1 VVPCV
6 LTYVAMRLGHAL
18 AVLLCVVFVVSVLV
32 KLIPG
37 DPVDIM
43 SAGNPGITP
52 AQKQELREQ
61 LGLTRPLFDQ
71 FVSYV
76 GGALHGDLGQSIR
89 FRTSALRIVLE
100 RLPATCE
107 LTLVAMVI
115 AVALAVPLGVVT
127 ALHQGGVVD
136 YAGSIFSI
144 LGVSIPS
151 FLLGILMVLFVS
163 VDLGLLP
170 AAGRGQPLAVAIV
183 QAIATCSPAIF
194 WKSFRYL
201 ILPALALATSV
212 IAWNARL
219 TRSAMLEALRQD
231 YVRFATAKGLPRPVV
246 ILRHALRNAVVPTL
260 TIVGLQVGYL
270 LSGSFVIENVFA
282 WPGVGRLAVQAVLWR
297 DYPVIQAVVLV
308 TAILFLAINLLL
320 DLLYRLVD
328 PRIRYGRG

>member
-1 VVPCV
+1 M
-6 LTYVAMRLGHAL
+6 LAYIAMRLAHAL
-18 AVLLCVVFVVSVLV
+18 AELLCVDFVVSVLV

-52 AQKQELREQ
+52 TQKQELREQ
-61 LGLTRPLFDQ
+61 LGLTRPLLDQ
-71 FVSYV
+71 FTCYI

-100 RLPATCE
+100 RLPATFE
-107 LTLVAMVI
+107 LTLTAMVI
-115 AVALAVPLGVVT
+115 AVAIAVPLGVVT
-127 ALHQGGVVD
+127 ALRQGGVVD
-136 YAGSIFSI
+136 YAGSIFGI

-170 AAGRGQPLAVAIV
+170 AAGRGEALTAAFARAVVTGDAAV
-183 QAIATCSPAIF
+183 F
-194 WKSFRYL
+194 WRSFRYL

-231 YVRFATAKGLPRPVV
+231 YVRFAIAKGLPRSVV
-246 ILRHALRNAVVPTL
+246 ILRHALRNAIIPTL
-260 TIVGLQVGYL
+260 TIIGLQVGYL

-297 DYPVIQAVVLV
+297 DYPVIQAVVLA
-308 TAILFLAINLLL
+308 TAITFLAINLLL
-320 DLLYRLVD
+320 DCL
-328 PRIRYGRG
+328 

>member
-1 VVPCV
+1 M
-6 LTYVAMRLGHAL
+6 LAYVATRLAHAL
-18 AVLLCVVFVVSVLV
+18 AVLLSVIFVVSVLV

-61 LGLTRPLFDQ
+61 LGLTRPLLDQ

-76 GGALHGDLGQSIR
+76 GGALRGDLGQSIR
-89 FRTSALRIVLE
+89 FRTSALRVVLE
-100 RLPATCE
+100 RLPATFE
-107 LTLVAMVI
+107 LTLTAMII
-115 AVALAVPLGVVT
+115 AVAIAVPLGVVT
-127 ALHQGGVVD
+127 ALRQGGVVD
-136 YAGSIFSI
+136 YAGSIFGI

-151 FLLGILMVLFVS
+151 FLLGILMVLFIS

-170 AAGRGQPLAVAIV
+170 AAGRGEALTA
-183 QAIATCSPAIF
+183 AIAHAVMAGDAAVF

-231 YVRFATAKGLPRPVV
+231 YVRFAIAKGLPRSVV
-246 ILRHALRNAVVPTL
+246 ILRHALRNAIIPTL
-260 TIVGLQVGYL
+260 TIIGLQVGYL

-297 DYPVIQAVVLV
+297 DYPVIQAVVLA
-308 TAILFLAINLLL
+308 TAITFLAINLLL
-320 DLLYRLVD
+320 DILYRLVD
-328 PRIRYGRG
+328 PRIRYGRS

>member
-1 VVPCV
+1 MLVYIV
-6 LTYVAMRLGHAL
+6 MRLAHAL
-18 AVLLCVVFVVSVLV
+18 AVLLGVIFVVSVLV

-61 LGLTRPLFDQ
+61 LGLTRPLLEQ
-71 FVSYV
+71 FTSYV
-76 GGALHGDLGQSIR
+76 GRALHGDLGQSIR
-89 FRTSALRIVLE
+89 FRTSALSIVLE

-107 LTLVAMVI
+107 LTLTAMI
-115 AVALAVPLGVVT
+115 LAVAIAVPLGVVT
-127 ALHQGGVVD
+127 ALRPGGIID
-136 YAGSIFSI
+136 YAGSIFGI

-151 FLLGILMVLFVS
+151 FLLGILLVLFVS

-170 AAGRGQPLAVAIV
+170 VAGRGEALTTAIT
-183 QAIATCSPAIF
+183 QAIMAGNAAVF
-194 WKSFRYL
+194 WKSFRFL
-201 ILPALALATSV
+201 ILPAIALATSV

-231 YVRFATAKGLPRPVV
+231 YVRFATAKGLPRSAV
-246 ILRHALRNAVVPTL
+246 IVRHALRNAIIPAI
-260 TIVGLQVGYL
+260 TIIGLQVGYL

-297 DYPVIQAVVLV
+297 DYPVIQAVVMA
-308 TAILFLAINLLL
+308 TAITFLAINLLL
-320 DLLYRLVD
+320 DIVYRLVD
-328 PRIRYGRG
+328 PRIRYGRS

>member
-1 VVPCV
+1 M
-6 LTYVAMRLGHAL
+6 LAYVATRLAHAL

-61 LGLTRPLFDQ
+61 LGLTRPLLDQ
-71 FVSYV
+71 FASYV

-100 RLPATCE
+100 RLPATFE
-107 LTLVAMVI
+107 LTLTAMII
-115 AVALAVPLGVVT
+115 AVAIAVPLGVVT
-127 ALHQGGVVD
+127 ALRQGGVVD
-136 YAGSIFSI
+136 YAGSIFGI

-170 AAGRGQPLAVAIV
+170 AAGRGEALTA
-183 QAIATCSPAIF
+183 AIARAVVTGNASVF

-231 YVRFATAKGLPRPVV
+231 YIRFAIAKGLPRSVV
-246 ILRHALRNAVVPTL
+246 ILRHALRNAIIPTL
-260 TIVGLQVGYL
+260 TIIGLQVGYL

-297 DYPVIQAVVLV
+297 DYPVIQAVVLA
-308 TAILFLAINLLL
+308 TAITFLAINLLL
-320 DLLYRLVD
+320 DILYRLVD
-328 PRIRYGRG
+328 PRIRYGRS

>member
-1 VVPCV
+1 M
-6 LTYVAMRLGHAL
+6 LGYIATRLAHSL
-18 AVLLCVVFVVSVLV
+18 AVLLGVVFVVSVLV

-43 SAGNPGITP
+43 SAGSPGITP

-61 LGLTRPLFDQ
+61 LGLTRPLLEQ
-71 FVSYV
+71 FTSYV
-76 GGALHGDLGQSIR
+76 GNALHGDLGQSIR
-89 FRTSALRIVLE
+89 FRTSALSIVLE

-107 LTLVAMVI
+107 LTFTAMII
-115 AVALAVPLGVVT
+115 AVAIAVPLGVVT
-127 ALHQGGVVD
+127 ALRPGGMID
-136 YAGSIFSI
+136 YAGSIFGI

-151 FLLGILMVLFVS
+151 FLLGILLVLFVG

-170 AAGRGQPLAVAIV
+170 VAGRGEALTTAVAR
-183 QAIATCSPAIF
+183 AIMTGDAAVF
-194 WKSFRYL
+194 WNSFRFL

-219 TRSAMLEALRQD
+219 TRAAMLEVLRQD
-231 YVRFATAKGLPRPVV
+231 YVRFAIAKGLPRSVV
-246 ILRHALRNAVVPTL
+246 ILRHALRNAIIPAI
-260 TIVGLQVGYL
+260 TIIGLQVGYL

-308 TAILFLAINLLL
+308 TAITFLLINLLL
-320 DLLYRLVD
+320 DILYRLVD
-328 PRIRYGRG
+328 PRIRYGRS